1 MPHSV
6 FMGNLQ
12 GTEGIEKNTTKGG
25 MQYVVV
31 PKDRGPILK
40 LVRERVVTAWAKRA
54 GPQAKSDWNKALGP
68 ITGFQI
74 P

>member
-1 MPHSV
+1 
-6 FMGNLQ
+6 
-12 GTEGIEKNTTKGG
+12 